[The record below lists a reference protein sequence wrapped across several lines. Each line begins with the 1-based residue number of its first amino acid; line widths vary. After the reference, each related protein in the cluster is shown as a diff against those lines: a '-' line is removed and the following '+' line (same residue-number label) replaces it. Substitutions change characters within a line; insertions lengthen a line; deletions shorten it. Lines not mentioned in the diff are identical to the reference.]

1 MDTAIVFTYGRPTAL
16 REKLAFEAFQ
26 DAMTFWEKKAID
38 GLCSHPMSYTFV
50 DGGGMMII
58 HGDRARLAELL
69 SLEEFE
75 HIYLKAGF
83 AVPDLTYRMSAVGDE
98 SVNRMGM
105 WASVGA
111 ELGLF

>member
-1 MDTAIVFTYGRPTAL
+1 MDTAIVFTYGRPTAG

-26 DAMTFWEKKAID
+26 DSMTFWEKKAID
-38 GLCSHPMSYTFV
+38 GLCSHPVSYTFV

-58 HGDRARLAELL
+58 FADRPRLMDLL
-69 SLEEFE
+69 ELEEFQ
-75 HIYLKAGF
+75 HIFLKAGF
-83 AVPDLTYRMSAVGDE
+83 AVPDLAYRLAAVGDE

-105 WASVGA
+105 WAGVGA